1 MPAVSIVMPAYNA
14 APFIEAAIDSALRQ
28 TFTDIEVLVVDD
40 GSTDDTAAIVERMA
54 ARDARVRFLRQPNSG
69 VSVARNAALRVARG
83 EFFSL
88 LDSDDLYAP
97 DFLAEQLAIFAA
109 RPEVDIVTT
118 NGWYLGG
125 PNDGQL
131 ARRSPDP
138 RPVPDLASIIG
149 DETAVFI
156 MSVVRRRVYTTIG
169 SFDESICG
177 NEDYDF
183 WLRAAVAGF
192 TFARNDRPL
201 GHYRVR
207 SDSLSA
213 CDVRMLNGILKVYR
227 KLRPMI
233 AGRPYETSILE
244 RQIARFETD
253 LIAAE
258 ARAAIESG
266 DYRSA
271 AKHLDALGLRRPS
284 TSLAVARGLAR
295 WTPGLLAWLYR
306 TRRAHLARMAHRRMA
321 S

>member
-1 MPAVSIVMPAYNA
+1 MPAYNA
-14 APFIEAAIDSALRQ
+14 APFVEAAIDSALRQ
-28 TFTDIEVLVVDD
+28 TFSDLEVLVVDD
-40 GSTDDTAAIVERMA
+40 GSTDDTAAIVEKIA
-54 ARDARVRFLRQPNSG
+54 ARDPRVRFMRQPNSG
-69 VSVARNAALRVARG
+69 VSVARNAALQVARG

-97 DFLAEQLAIFAA
+97 EFLAEQLAIFAA
-109 RPEVDIVTT
+109 RPEVDIVTA

-131 ARRSPDP
+131 ARPSPDP
-138 RPVPDLASIIG
+138 RPDPDLASIIG
-149 DETAVFI
+149 DETAVYI

-169 SFDESICG
+169 SFDQSICG

-201 GHYRVR
+201 TRYRIR

-213 CDVRMLNGILKVYR
+213 SDVRMLSGILNVYR

-233 AGRPYETSILE
+233 AGRPHETSLLE

-258 ARAAIESG
+258 ARVALERG

-271 AKHLDALGLRRPS
+271 AKHLDALGIRRPS
-284 TSLAVARGLAR
+284 TSLAVARSLAR

-306 TRRAHLARMAHRRMA
+306 TRRAHLARVAHRRVA